1 MIIKGKQPTA
11 LKQIPFRATIEGDED
26 DDQTISFSEGK
37 IFDCFNSTFPPEED
51 DQNSDDDDSF
61 SNGAVVYSP
70 TNMQEE
76 FEYQDGDQFYL
87 RVDRENSS
95 IVKTDEPEDGDIL
108 IWKDDTQF
116 LSENVFLQEIPKK
129 KISFT
134 PTLLEVK
141 EDGSKR
147 YRMNGGFVNVFNKG
161 FSRLGGSKKTGATKF
176 ISSFEYTVKEDES
189 DPFFYIQIAVRITK
203 KSEEQTLYRA
213 NRVYIEDFEIMGITL
228 IQSEEEILQ
237 QEKEDSKAYV
247 GQSCKKKGEEEEGEE
262 PDLEEIGNDL
272 GPTAK
277 SKANP
282 PNFGLY
288 WIKLPSNG
296 NIDVCF
302 DVINH
307 PEILL
312 QATPSLLTDS
322 EANPDVYEIHY
333 EAHAQMYLDGGLME
347 MPYSQ
352 ADYTAFSLGSER
364 GCDGDDRRIPR
375 EVVEVPLQP
384 FCERIEDPQEPEDP
398 ESEVETDAEFNAR
411 TQLPQTLTIVDR
423 FVGHE
428 EGDRIQSQLTL
439 ITKANVESEDQNS
452 RANARARGEDPDFYG
467 VSTKDIG
474 TYSTSVQTIDEDV
487 FEASVIEE
495 LDPLEPCDGHS
506 ALERDLSFCDW
517 YIFSEREPYLDIT
530 SKLIAKT
537 SYIELRLVGGTQEDT
552 GTQEETES

>member
-1 MIIKGKQPTA
+1 MVIKGKQPTA
-11 LKQIPFRATIEGDED
+11 LKEIPFRAIIEGEEDE
-26 DDQTISFSEGK
+26 DQTISFSEGK

-51 DQNSDDDDSF
+51 DQKSDDDDSF
-61 SNGAVVYSP
+61 SNGAVVYTP
-70 TNMQEE
+70 INMQEE
-76 FEYQDGDQFYL
+76 FEYQDGDEFYL
-87 RVDRENSS
+87 RVDAENSS

-189 DPFFYIQIAVRITK
+189 DPCFYIQIAVRITE
-203 KSEEQTLYRA
+203 KSEEQTLYGA
-213 NRVYIEDFEIMGITL
+213 NRVYIKDFEIMGITL
-228 IQSEEEILQ
+228 IESEEEILE

-247 GQSCKKKGEEEEGEE
+247 GQSCKKKGEEEEEEE
-262 PDLEEIGNDL
+262 PDPEEIGNNL

-277 SKANP
+277 STANP

-312 QATPSLLTDS
+312 QATPSFFSDS
-322 EANPDVYEIHY
+322 EVNPDVYEIHY
-333 EAHAQMYLDGGLME
+333 EALAQFYTDGGLME
-347 MPYSQ
+347 MPYTFGD
-352 ADYTAFSLGSER
+352 AVR
-364 GCDGDDRRIPR
+364 GQGDCDGNDERNPR
-375 EVVEVPLQP
+375 EIEDVDLQA
-384 FCERIEDPQEPEDP
+384 FCEGIEDPQEPEDP
-398 ESEVETDAEFNAR
+398 ESEVETDREFNAR
-411 TQLPQTLTIVDR
+411 TQLPQKLAIVEQY
-423 FVGHE
+423 VGHDQSKGE
-428 EGDRIQSQLTL
+428 RIQSELTL
-439 ITKANVESEDQNS
+439 ITKENVGSEDINL
-452 RANARARGEDPDFYG
+452 RVDAKARGEDPDVYG

-474 TYSTSVQTIDEDV
+474 TYPTVVETIDEDV
-487 FEASVIEE
+487 YELSLIDDGDDP
-495 LDPLEPCDGHS
+495 LDPCIGTD
-506 ALERDLSFCDW
+506 ALGSSLSLCKL
-517 YIFSEREPYLDIT
+517 YEFSEGFPWHDIT
-530 SKLIAKT
+530 SSIVGKP
-537 SYIELRLVGGTQEDT
+537 SRIELRLVGGTEEDT
-552 GTQEETES
+552 GTEEETES